1 MQRRGPVLYLRP
13 TLSSRRRR
21 QAPWLVSGFLV
32 AIVAVNWLVFFGG
45 TPDPAGPSLEDRLST
60 PVAVPEIAPPENP
73 VPGTPESRRVEGS
86 LNRGESPTQLLVRLG
101 ATPQSAREALSQAA
115 REVDMRVMRVGQRM
129 AADLDPRGQVLSL
142 QVFLDVLTTVEVRQS
157 GNGEW
162 EVARRE
168 APVDREIVQ
177 VACLIDGNLYD
188 SLQQCGLDQQAI
200 GPRVADL
207 LSGQVD
213 FFSEV
218 RRGDVLRLRIQKESS
233 GGQFLR
239 YGRVESL
246 LYEGRVVTAGVFSRV
261 GADGSVAYYDA
272 DGVPVERPFLR
283 APLKYTRVSS
293 QYSLRRLH
301 PILKTYRPHKAM
313 DYAAPTG
320 TPVQAVGDG
329 RVVFLGRRGAAGNT
343 VVIQHD
349 HGLQTYYAHLSSF
362 AKGLK
367 VGDVVRQQQLIGA
380 VGSSGRSTGPHLH
393 FAVARNGA
401 FIDPRILREIRG
413 NPLPEADREE
423 FRTEVASQVALLK
436 ALPIQTVDR
445 RRF

>member
-1 MQRRGPVLYLRP
+1 MLRRGPVLYLRP
-13 TLSSRRRR
+13 TLSSRRKR
-21 QAPWLVSGFLV
+21 QVPWLVSGFLV
-32 AIVAVNWLVFFGG
+32 AIVAVNWVVFFGG
-45 TPDPAGPSLEDRLST
+45 TTDVAAPSLEDRLST
-60 PVAVPEIAPPENP
+60 PVAMPEIAPVQTP
-73 VPGTPESRRVEGS
+73 VPGTPDARKVEGS
-86 LNRGESPTQLLVRLG
+86 LNRGESPSQLLVRLG
-101 ATPQSAREALSQAA
+101 ATPQSAREALAQASQ
-115 REVDMRVMRVGQRM
+115 EVDMRVMRVGQRM
-129 AADLDPRGQVLSL
+129 AADLDPQGQVLSL
-142 QVFLDVLTTVEVRQS
+142 QVFLDALTTVEVRRS
-157 GNGEW
+157 REGEW

-168 APVDREIVQ
+168 APVDREVVQ

-188 SLQQCGLDQQAI
+188 SLQQCGLDPAV

-207 LSGQVD
+207 LSGQID

-218 RRGDVLRLRIQKESS
+218 RRGDVLRLRIQKESA

-246 LYEGRVVTAGVFSRV
+246 LYEGRVASAGVFSRV
-261 GADGSVAYYDA
+261 GSDGTVSYFDA
-272 DGVPVERPFLR
+272 DGVPVERPFVR

-293 QYSLRRLH
+293 QYSLNRLH
-301 PILKTYRPHKAM
+301 PILKTYRPHKAV

-320 TPVQAVGDG
+320 TPVHSVGEG

-343 VVIQHD
+343 VVIQHE

-362 AKGLK
+362 AKGLR

-380 VGSSGRSTGPHLH
+380 VGSTGRSTGPHLH
-393 FAVARNGA
+393 FAVARNGS
-401 FIDPRILREIRG
+401 FIDPRVLREIRG
-413 NPLPEADREE
+413 NPLPDPDRDE
-423 FRTEVASQVALLK
+423 FRAEVANQVALLK